1 MIKPALWIFALLFM
15 VALYADVA
23 TIKAE
28 PNLEKRARLALT
40 EAGDVLTTAQ
50 GAYEKGDLPGA
61 QAALLKMLELVEAA
75 QSALAETHKNPVRSP
90 KHFKNAEVKSRELL
104 KRIEGFERSMD
115 FQDRN
120 LIEPAKTKIQ
130 EIHDVWL
137 LGIMGPK
144 K

>member
-1 MIKPALWIFALLFM
+1 MIKPALWIFALVFCA
-15 VALYADVA
+15 ALHADVA
-23 TIKAE
+23 SVKGE
-28 PNLEKRARLALT
+28 PNLEKRARLALAN
-40 EAGDVLTTAQ
+40 AGDVLTTAQ
-50 GAYEKGDLPGA
+50 GDYEKGDLPGA
-61 QAALLKMLELVEAA
+61 QGAFDEMRELVEVA

-104 KRIEGFERSMD
+104 KRIEGFEQSMD
-115 FQDRN
+115 FQDRA

-130 EIHDVWL
+130 EIHDGWL

>member
-1 MIKPALWIFALLFM
+1 MIKPALWIAALLCG
-15 VALYADVA
+15 ALYADVGA
-23 TIKAE
+23 VKAE

-40 EAGDVLTTAQ
+40 DAADVLTTAQ
-50 GAYEKGDLPGA
+50 SDYDKGDRPGA
-61 QAALLKMLELVEAA
+61 QAAFMEMRELVEVA
-75 QSALAETHKNPVRSP
+75 QSALAETHKSPVRSP

-104 KRIEGFERSMD
+104 KRIEGFEQSMD
-115 FQDRN
+115 FQDRD

-130 EIHDVWL
+130 EIHDAWL